1 MRSHF
6 RMLRVRK
13 SINYHNGAMADAT
26 AAILEHFEL
35 GGDDVL
41 ILSNTVS
48 HRLPRAV
55 INLVMEEL
63 VRPFPDVFAVCSDH
77 AARVDPVSGQEETW
91 KLRDNCRVDMCA

>member
-63 VRPFPDVFAVCSDH
+63 VRPFPDVFAVNGGIEEI
-77 AARVDPVSGQEETW
+77 RPGPGGLVSGW
-91 KLRDNCRVDMCA
+91 S

>member
-35 GGDDVL
+35 
-41 ILSNTVS
+41 
-48 HRLPRAV
+48 
-55 INLVMEEL
+55 
-63 VRPFPDVFAVCSDH
+63 
-77 AARVDPVSGQEETW
+77 
-91 KLRDNCRVDMCA
+91 